1 MSCQSCP
8 SVVGTFVWVSASPSL
23 LVARCVR
30 PCCGIVGVA
39 ACCVSKCFVCGYAE
53 APKPWKDLTK
63 LTRLEARFMESEL
76 GKFTKINID
85 GNLSVNSVVSHVM
98 SKAAD
103 RRIANALE
111 GALKRIAPDEPLVKG
126 TEMRLRRLISLVQRL
141 D

>member
-1 MSCQSCP
+1 
-8 SVVGTFVWVSASPSL
+8 
-23 LVARCVR
+23 
-30 PCCGIVGVA
+30 
-39 ACCVSKCFVCGYAE
+39 
-53 APKPWKDLTK
+53 
-63 LTRLEARFMESEL
+63 MESEL

-103 RRIANALE
+103 RRIAKALE